1 MRRTLAVLSIVMLAG
16 AVPRIGRREQVAARS
31 GASASA
37 TTGVATGDHPG
48 ELESPADQ
56 GVRASRTAK
65 PRRAVRSDVATIETR
80 VAARMP
86 RHDRALHR
94 RLAAVI
100 HHEAQHAGV
109 DPLLVLA
116 LIHVESSFDP
126 DAVSPAGAVGL
137 MQLREATMRRELERA
152 GLAPADPLDPVTNV
166 RAGIRYLQRLVTAFG
181 NTDVA
186 LMAYNAGPNRILSY
200 RRAGGIPERF
210 HVYPQRV
217 RGELE
222 RLRAS
227 SASTRTMVERS

>member
-1 MRRTLAVLSIVMLAG
+1 MRRTLAVLSIVMLAS
-16 AVPRIGRREQVAARS
+16 AVPRRSREQVAVGTR
-31 GASASA
+31 ASASA
-37 TTGVATGDHPG
+37 MAGVATDDRPD
-48 ELESPADQ
+48 ELGSPAEQ
-56 GVRASRTAK
+56 GARASRAAK
-65 PRRAVRSDVATIETR
+65 LRGGRIDVAMIEKR
-80 VAARMP
+80 LAARMP
-86 RHDRALHR
+86 RHDGAFHR
-94 RLAAVI
+94 RLAAAI
-100 HHEAQHAGV
+100 HHEARHARV

-137 MQLREATMRRELERA
+137 MQLREPTMRREIERA
-152 GLAPADPLDPVTNV
+152 GVAPADPLDPVTNV
-166 RAGIRYLQRLVTAFG
+166 RAGIRYLERLVKAFG

-222 RLRAS
+222 RLRTW
-227 SASTRTMVERS
+227 SAGTRTVERS